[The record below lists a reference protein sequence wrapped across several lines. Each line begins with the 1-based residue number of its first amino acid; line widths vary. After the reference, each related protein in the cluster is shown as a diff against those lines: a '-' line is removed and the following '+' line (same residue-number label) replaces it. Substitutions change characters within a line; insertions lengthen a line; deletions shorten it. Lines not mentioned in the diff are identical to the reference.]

1 MLAVF
6 DVDGTLINGDSLFLA
21 ARKSQS
27 LWRFLISFLF
37 FLPSF
42 LSWKINLISDE
53 SVKEKFIKYFKIC
66 EKFNKEEYLENK
78 DWFLQILKKR
88 INTEALNRIRYHKE
102 KGDKVVLCSASLDM
116 LLIPLANY
124 LEVDL
129 ISTKLKKI
137 NHKWYPIILGKNIK
151 GINKIIELNSQEGKE
166 NNLIYEAYGD
176 SVGDKDLLLNAA
188 VPHYR
193 SFNSTPV
200 KYPNYSFKNLIFIV
214 GGFFFL
220 YGLVST
226 FFQNQVFSTIKLL
239 DITFFEAILSVLIG
253 YFLRFIRWRFLLIRL
268 GLVLPIKDDFL
279 SWMGSYAFTASPGK
293 SGELIRSY
301 FLYEKFG
308 ISLIKTTSALL
319 FERISDLFSVIIII
333 LLNWQLFIYLK
344 NFYSIN
350 FLFIL
355 FLSII
360 ILLIFLF
367 INKFRN
373 KLKSILSY
381 FIKKF
386 LPKKF
391 ENISSRSLNY
401 LKNFLNFRLIL
412 ITSILGT
419 SSWILEGFGF
429 WLIINKMGAF
439 DINIIFATLVHTTSG
454 LLGGLSMLPGGI
466 LTTELT
472 MFSFLTYKEIP
483 LEVAGQVIIITRLIT
498 LWFATFL
505 GFISLGLRR
514 ILN

>member
-27 LWRFLISFLF
+27 FFRFLISYLLFFPCFLF
-37 FLPSF
+37 
-42 LSWKINLISDE
+42 WKLNLISDV
-53 SVKEKFIKYFKIC
+53 SAKEKFIKHFKIC
-66 EKFNKEEYLENK
+66 EKFNKEEFLKNN
-78 DWFLQILKKR
+78 DWFLNILKER
-88 INTEALNRIRYHKE
+88 INIEALNRIHFHKE

-116 LLIPLANY
+116 LITPLANY
-124 LEVDL
+124 LEVEL
-129 ISTKLKKI
+129 ISTKLKR
-137 NHKWYPIILGKNIK
+137 NNNKWLPIISGKNIK
-151 GINKIIELNSQEGKE
+151 GINKIIALNEKEGSD
-166 NNLIYEAYGD
+166 NQLIYEAYGD
-176 SVGDKDLLLNAA
+176 SLGDKELLLNSKF
-188 VPHYR
+188 PHYK

-214 GGFFFL
+214 GAFFL
-220 YGLVST
+220 LYGIIST
-226 FFQNQVFSTIKLL
+226 FFHNQVFATIRVL
-239 DITFFEAILSVLIG
+239 DITFFKAILSVLIG
-253 YFLRFIRWRFLLIRL
+253 YFVRFIRWRILLINL

-301 FLYEKFG
+301 FLFEKFG

-333 LLNWQLFIYLK
+333 LLNWKLFIYLK

-350 FLFIL
+350 PLFIL
-355 FLSII
+355 FSSII
-360 ILLIFLF
+360 FLAAFLF
-367 INKFRN
+367 AKKFKNKIKN
-373 KLKSILSY
+373 ILNY

-391 ENISSRSLNY
+391 KNVSSQSLNY
-401 LKNFLNFRLIL
+401 LKNFLNLRLIL
-412 ITSILGT
+412 ITTVLGT
-419 SSWILEGFGF
+419 ISWLLEGFGF
-429 WLIINKMGAF
+429 WLIIRKIGTY
-439 DINIIFATLVHTTSG
+439 DINVIFATLVHTTSG

-466 LTTELT
+466 GTTELT
-472 MFSFLTYKEIP
+472 MFSFLSFKKIP
-483 LEVAGQVIIITRLIT
+483 LEVAGQVIIVTRLIT

-514 ILN
+514 IIN